1 MNKKNVFMVLIG
13 ILAVLIVF
21 AIVSTFMAG
30 DNNGFANSDSSSL
43 GHDNVSISVTGDV
56 MFGRKMPSVLG
67 SGDPFR
73 YVANVT
79 SNSDIL
85 LVNFENPLTTS
96 SNAVKGD
103 VPLKADPS
111 YVNLLK
117 NACNVVVAAQ
127 ANNHIFDYGEDGMK
141 DSLKN
146 LKSAGITTIGA
157 GNNVDNASAPA
168 NIKVKDRTVTIL
180 NYMDAD
186 NFAEYSNIMPS
197 ATKNSAG
204 FSAYNET
211 LAKQEIQTAK
221 DNGSDCVIA
230 YMHYGNEYSKTPNEA
245 QENMSHQ
252 LIDNGADI
260 VIGSHTHVTQGIE
273 VYKGKP
279 IFYNLG
285 NFIFDQSNSAT
296 HRAYFVNLELVNDTG
311 EVTVYPVDL
320 INYLPNFM
328 SPEDGKELLNELNPQ
343 CDQMNITDEG
353 TAKLN
358 FKLGNSTQNS

>member
-1 MNKKNVFMVLIG
+1 MNKKNIFIVLIS
-13 ILAVLIVF
+13 ILVILLVF
-21 AIVSTFMAG
+21 AIVSAYMFG
-30 DNNGFANSDSSSL
+30 DNNGFSNSTSSL
-43 GHDNVSISVTGDV
+43 GHENVSISVTGDV
-56 MFGRKMPSVLG
+56 MFGRKMPSVLS

-73 YVANVT
+73 YVSNLT

-85 LVNFENPLTTS
+85 LVNFENPLTNS

-127 ANNHIFDYGEDGMK
+127 ANNHIFDYGEDGIE

-168 NIKVKDRTVTIL
+168 NINIKDRTITIL

-186 NFAEYSNIMPS
+186 NFAEYSDIMPS
-197 ATKNSAG
+197 ATNDSAG

-230 YMHYGNEYSKTPNEA
+230 YLHYGNEYSRTPNEV
-245 QENMSHQ
+245 QENISHQ

-260 VIGSHTHVTQGIE
+260 VIGSHTHVTQGVE

-279 IFYNLG
+279 ILYNLG

-296 HRAYFVNLELVNDTG
+296 HRAYFVNLDLVNDTG

-320 INYLPNFM
+320 INYLPHFM
-328 SPEDGKELLNELNPQ
+328 SPEDGKGLLEELNPQ
-343 CDQMNITDEG
+343 CDQMNITGEG
-353 TAKLN
+353 TGKLS